1 MGESGEPQ
9 VLSLRMRG
17 FDEDELKHEIKEG
30 GSVTSDDRDS
40 PDSSSRYAMHV
51 NVHTMFAIIIY
62 DAPRPCLRIIIHFFI
77 HFIVVLPQ
85 F

>member
-1 MGESGEPQ
+1 MVESGEPQ

-30 GSVTSDDRDS
+30 SVTSDDRDS
-40 PDSSSRYAMHV
+40 PDSSSRYIKILDIFK
-51 NVHTMFAIIIY
+51 NSCCF
-62 DAPRPCLRIIIHFFI
+62 PPLKSIHLDF
-77 HFIVVLPQ
+77 VLTSNT